1 MICSVISNE
10 LVERKALKFYLS
22 VNLEL
27 ERNSVD
33 GAVTTTTPY
42 LHSLLS
48 VVLESSDLEEQFQ
61 TASDR
66 LKHLLKVFQGEGSGF
81 SLKSIL
87 ECSVN
92 VATYDVIGASS
103 FIQLP
108 AYIQNK
114 KATVKIKNSD
124 EKCFLFCLSY
134 IRKPSIY
141 KEPNQPYH
149 YKKDLKNFNVEGL
162 KFPLPV
168 KQIPKFE
175 NQNPEFSV
183 SVYAVDEEKEKT
195 RVNKV
200 NLFPIY
206 TSPHRNRKHH
216 ANLLLIHSGQKSH
229 YVVITSLSKLLKGR
243 IAGGENYFV
252 CKFCLYSYTSEILLE
267 KHEDMCSQHPAQKT
281 VFPTPGENIMK
292 FKNFGNSLEVPF
304 TIYADFETLVIPNDD
319 AKKTKK
325 HVPSGVS
332 CSTVSKFPEFNRGIF
347 SYTGPDVMEKF
358 FEHLDSERKRIDEI
372 LRRNPPMKRLSPDQL
387 LECAAVKSCRNCDVK
402 FDNGVHKRC
411 FHHCHVSGEFLYM
424 CCGRCNLLLKYK
436 QTVRKTK
443 KTLPSF
449 EVPVFFHNLTG
460 FDGHFI
466 LKYMNH
472 IGKKDKTDCIG
483 TSSEKL
489 LTFSYHG
496 FKFLDTCNFLK
507 ALLGTLTN
515 NSKDAG
521 IDKFA
526 HTKRVFGD
534 KFELLLRKGV
544 YAYDY
549 MDSFER
555 FNETSLPPREAFY
568 NTLTESDIS
577 EEDYEYALKIWK
589 AFECETIHDFHT
601 LYMKCD
607 VALICDVF
615 EHFCKID
622 HSDYKL
628 DPKYYITLPSFSF
641 DAMLKLSRVEL
652 ELLTCP
658 DAYLFLESAVRGGI
672 SVISNRYGRSNNP
685 LVPGYD
691 ATKPTS
697 YIGYYDAN
705 NLYAKSMEEKL
716 PLRDFRFLDENE
728 ISTFDIMAVD
738 PNGDT
743 GYFVECD
750 TIYPENL
757 HDSHSDLPMLPSHLN
772 ITKDIL
778 SDVSIHLGEKYG
790 QKFKPQT
797 KLAPT
802 LENKEK
808 YICHSANLRF
818 YLENGLI
825 LKKVH
830 RVLSFTQSAWLEPYI
845 TLNTER
851 RKKSKNSF
859 EKDYYKLMNNAVS
872 ILFKLLIFHIGF
884 HLSEDLSEDC

>member
-1 MICSVISNE
+1 
-10 LVERKALKFYLS
+10 
-22 VNLEL
+22 
-27 ERNSVD
+27 
-33 GAVTTTTPY
+33 
-42 LHSLLS
+42 
-48 VVLESSDLEEQFQ
+48 
-61 TASDR
+61 
-66 LKHLLKVFQGEGSGF
+66 
-81 SLKSIL
+81 
-87 ECSVN
+87 
-92 VATYDVIGASS
+92 
-103 FIQLP
+103 
-108 AYIQNK
+108 
-114 KATVKIKNSD
+114 
-124 EKCFLFCLSY
+124 
-134 IRKPSIY
+134 
-141 KEPNQPYH
+141 
-149 YKKDLKNFNVEGL
+149 
-162 KFPLPV
+162 
-168 KQIPKFE
+168 
-175 NQNPEFSV
+175 
-183 SVYAVDEEKEKT
+183 
-195 RVNKV
+195 
-200 NLFPIY
+200 
-206 TSPHRNRKHH
+206 
-216 ANLLLIHSGQKSH
+216 
-229 YVVITSLSKLLKGR
+229 
-243 IAGGENYFV
+243 
-252 CKFCLYSYTSEILLE
+252 
-267 KHEDMCSQHPAQKT
+267 
-281 VFPTPGENIMK
+281 MK

-319 AKKTKK
+319 VKKTKK

-332 CSTVSKFPEFNRGIF
+332 CLTVSAFPEFNRDMF
-347 SYTGPDVMEKF
+347 SYTGPDVMAKF
-358 FEHLDSERKRIDEI
+358 FKHLDSERTRIDEI
-372 LRRNPPMKRLSPDQL
+372 LRRNTPMKRLTPEQL
-387 LECAAVKSCRNCDVK
+387 RECAAVKTCRNCDVQ
-402 FDNGVHKRC
+402 FDNGMHKRC
-411 FHHCHVSGEFLYM
+411 YHHSHVSGEFLYI

-466 LKYMNH
+466 LKHMNH

-489 LTFSYHG
+489 LTFSYNG
-496 FKFLDTCNFLK
+496 FKFLDTCHFLK
-507 ALLGTLTN
+507 ASLGTLTSN
-515 NSKDAG
+515 LKDAG
-521 IDKFA
+521 IDKFV
-526 HTKRVFGD
+526 HTRRVFGED
-534 KFELLLRKGV
+534 FESLLRKGV
-544 YAYDY
+544 YPYDY
-549 MDSFER
+549 MDSFDR
-555 FNETSLPPREAFY
+555 FNETRLPPREAFF
-568 NTLTESDIS
+568 NTLTESDIG
-577 EEDYEYALKIWK
+577 EEDYDYALEIWK
-589 AFECETIHDFHT
+589 AFKCETMHDFHT

-615 EHFCKID
+615 EHFCKIA

-672 SVISNRYGRSNNP
+672 SVISNRYARSNNP

-691 ATKPTS
+691 VTKPTS

-728 ISTFDIMAVD
+728 ISTFDVMTVD

-750 TIYPENL
+750 IIYPESL
-757 HDSHSDLPMLPSHLN
+757 HDSHSDLPMVPCHLN

-778 SDVSIHLGEKYG
+778 SDVSIHLGEKHG
-790 QKFKPQT
+790 QKFNPQT

-851 RKKSKNSF
+851 RKNSKNSF

-872 ILFKLLIFHIGF
+872 IFV
-884 HLSEDLSEDC
+884 